1 MAAAT
6 QEKDSES
13 EEEKSEQESQL
24 DLNNKLGA
32 DNIEAGTL
40 NSVRVGNMKNLK
52 MTQYDYDQMLNS
64 TQEGTIDQI
73 RDRSSMFNE

>member
-1 MAAAT
+1 M
-6 QEKDSES
+6 
-13 EEEKSEQESQL
+13 